1 LARRSV
7 YEIVGSIIGKIL
19 TILFAKDLA
28 GGSFWTDVSEQNYVR
43 AEIFAIT
50 WVGVGFVDGGLP
62 HARRPCTAPFPLTT
76 LAMSFSDFYPSD
88 LSDITS
94 SSEEDEPPAKVKK
107 PGRKP
112 KADQKLPYTITQAL
126 RPPRSTS
133 YSVRSLYGNPPI
145 SFSLYISTQSFPEQ
159 IVDGGINLDPDY
171 QRGAHLVPIVWDG
184 I

>member
-1 LARRSV
+1 
-7 YEIVGSIIGKIL
+7 
-19 TILFAKDLA
+19 
-28 GGSFWTDVSEQNYVR
+28 
-43 AEIFAIT
+43 
-50 WVGVGFVDGGLP
+50 
-62 HARRPCTAPFPLTT
+62 
-76 LAMSFSDFYPSD
+76 MSFSDFYPSD

-112 KADQKLPYTITQAL
+112 KADQKQPYTISQAL

-145 SFSLYISTQSFPEQ
+145 SFSLYAFTQSFLEQ

-171 QRGAHLVPIVWDG
+171 QRGAHLVPIVRDG